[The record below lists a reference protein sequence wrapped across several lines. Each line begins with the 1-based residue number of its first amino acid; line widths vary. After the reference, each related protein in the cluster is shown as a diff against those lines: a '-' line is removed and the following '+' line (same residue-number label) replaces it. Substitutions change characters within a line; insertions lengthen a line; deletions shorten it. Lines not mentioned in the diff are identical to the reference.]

1 MSQLPKPK
9 PGDWRLDNFPSQP
22 LLPAGL
28 SDLLPPE
35 STRRAATVERILAGF
50 ANYGFERVDPPLVE
64 FEETLL
70 PTGQERL
77 NEQSF
82 RLLDPVS
89 RRQLAVRAD
98 LTTQV
103 ARIATSRLRSQPR
116 PLRLAYAGDVLRVT
130 ASQLRPARQI
140 FEIGAELLGSDQL
153 AADIEIMRLAVESL
167 SLLELGVPLSL
178 DLCFSQ
184 LVPELLGQLAP
195 NAARLKIAED
205 RDYKN
210 YFMTKPPSVQKYLP
224 LIQAIDGAT
233 GDAQAAVGKLE
244 AISRELAGMGSAA
257 AAAMI
262 EQIIA
267 QINQIRA
274 ILSAEFSD
282 LSLTVDLIE
291 NRGFD
296 YDGSL
301 GFSVYGRGIVGELA
315 RGGRYVAVGIG
326 YSEPATG
333 MTIFF
338 DSLLNHLPQLP
349 LPRRILIPHD
359 LAKATVD
366 SLHQQGF
373 VTIAHLSQSKI
384 DAEVAR
390 HQNCGHYWSPE
401 TAAIIAINPDP
412 NQPDQ
417 QRKNP

>member
-1 MSQLPKPK
+1 MSHSTNTKAS
-9 PGDWRLDNFPSQP
+9 DWKIASFPRQP

-35 STRRAATVERILAGF
+35 STRRAATVETILARF
-50 ANYGFERVDPPLVE
+50 ARYGFERVDPPLVE

-70 PTGQERL
+70 PTGQARL

-103 ARIATSRLRSQPR
+103 ARIATSRLRSLPR

-130 ASQLRPARQI
+130 ASELRPARQI

-167 SLLELGVPLSL
+167 SALNLGVPLSL

-184 LVPELLGQLAP
+184 LIPELLNELMPDAP
-195 NAARLKIAED
+195 RIKIGED
-205 RDYKN
+205 RDYKK
-210 YFMTKPPSVQKYLP
+210 YFMSQSAAVQTYLP
-224 LIQAIDGAT
+224 LVMALDGVT
-233 GDAQAAVGKLE
+233 GHAQSALGKLATVRQE
-244 AISRELAGMGSAA
+244 LREILGSAELILERI
-257 AAAMI
+257 MI
-262 EQIIA
+262 QISEIL
-267 QINQIRA
+267 Q
-274 ILSAEFSD
+274 ILSAEFPE
-282 LSLTVDLIE
+282 LTFTVDLIE

-301 GFSVYGRGIVGELA
+301 GFSVFGRGIVGELA
-315 RGGRYVAVGIG
+315 RGGRYLAEGID

-338 DSLLNHLPQLP
+338 DTILNYLPCSEP
-349 LPRRILIPHD
+349 YPRILIPY
-359 LAKATVD
+359 
-366 SLHQQGF
+366 SLPRERLLELHSQGF
-373 VTIAHLSQSKI
+373 VTINNLAESEPDADQARRQNCRYFWSSQSMSMI
-384 DAEVAR
+384 LVDS
-390 HQNCGHYWSPE
+390 Q
-401 TAAIIAINPDP
+401 
-412 NQPDQ
+412 
-417 QRKNP
+417 

>member
-1 MSQLPKPK
+1 MSQSSTQKTS
-9 PGDWRLDNFPSQP
+9 DWQFDSFSSQP

-35 STRRAATVERILAGF
+35 STRRAVAVEMILARF
-50 ANYGFERVDPPLVE
+50 ALYGFERVDPPLVE

-103 ARIATSRLRSQPR
+103 ARIATSRLLSQPR
-116 PLRLAYAGDVLRVT
+116 PLRLAYAGDVLRVS

-167 SLLELGVPLSL
+167 TALELGVPLSL

-184 LVPELLGQLAP
+184 LIPELLGQLVPEAQ
-195 NAARLKIAED
+195 RLKIGED
-205 RDYKN
+205 RDYKD
-210 YFMTKPPSVQKYLP
+210 YFMAQPPSVQKYLP
-224 LIQAIDGAT
+224 LILALDGVT
-233 GDAQAAVGKLE
+233 GDAQTAVIKLE
-244 AISRELAGMGSAA
+244 TLSQDMATELASTRS
-257 AAAMI
+257 MI
-262 EQIIA
+262 KKIMTQITEIT
-267 QINQIRA
+267 A
-274 ILSAEFSD
+274 ILSAEFPE
-282 LSLTVDLIE
+282 LTVTVDLIE

-315 RGGRYVAVGIG
+315 RGGSV
-326 YSEPATG
+326 
-333 MTIFF
+333 
-338 DSLLNHLPQLP
+338 
-349 LPRRILIPHD
+349 
-359 LAKATVD
+359 
-366 SLHQQGF
+366 
-373 VTIAHLSQSKI
+373 
-384 DAEVAR
+384 
-390 HQNCGHYWSPE
+390 
-401 TAAIIAINPDP
+401 
-412 NQPDQ
+412 
-417 QRKNP
+417 